1 MKSKF
6 KKRDIL
12 ALLAGII
19 IIVLLN
25 VVSSLTFR
33 RLDLTAEK
41 RFTLTQPTIDL
52 LNNID
57 DAVTIKVYLDGDLP
71 AYFLKLRNATRDMLD
86 EMRAFNG
93 NIEYEF
99 IDPSENPLKKDREKI
114 YTQLAKKGL
123 KYTQHDTKKEYYIF
137 PDALITYKGVDIP
150 VELLQVQN
158 GLSKEAMC
166 YNSINNLEY
175 QFSNAFRKFD
185 VKDKLKI
192 GFIKGHG
199 ELSEIETDDIRTS
212 LGEYYNVERVNIGGK
227 VNSLVERA
235 KDDKDTNKVVIKP
248 KYSAIVIA
256 KPDSAFNEDDKFFI
270 DQYLM
275 YGGKILWCIDNVFAS
290 MDSLQANPT
299 TLAYPMQL
307 NLEDMLFNYGVRIN
321 TNLVMDLNAA
331 PIPVVTEM
339 VDGKPI
345 QKLFPWYFYPISLP
359 TSKHPIVKN
368 LNGIRMQFANT
379 IDTVGTNK
387 DIKKYVLLHTS
398 KYSRYIN
405 APSRISLNIFSEEPD
420 EKQYDKRYLPM
431 AILLEGFFNSNFKNR
446 VSPQIDT
453 SKVIGFKD
461 RSAFSRQI
469 VISDGDILRNDV
481 SKTQGKIFPL
491 DLDRF
496 TGATYGNKTF
506 IINALNFLCDDSG
519 LISARAREVM
529 VRPLDKKK
537 IVKNKLNI
545 QLTNVAF
552 PTILVLLFGLIQYFL
567 RKRRFAK

>member
-1 MKSKF
+1 
-6 KKRDIL
+6 
-12 ALLAGII
+12 
-19 IIVLLN
+19 
-25 VVSSLTFR
+25 
-33 RLDLTAEK
+33 
-41 RFTLTQPTIDL
+41 
-52 LNNID
+52 
-57 DAVTIKVYLDGDLP
+57 
-71 AYFLKLRNATRDMLD
+71 
-86 EMRAFNG
+86 
-93 NIEYEF
+93 
-99 IDPSENPLKKDREKI
+99 
-114 YTQLAKKGL
+114 
-123 KYTQHDTKKEYYIF
+123 
-137 PDALITYKGVDIP
+137 
-150 VELLQVQN
+150 
-158 GLSKEAMC
+158 
-166 YNSINNLEY
+166 
-175 QFSNAFRKFD
+175 
-185 VKDKLKI
+185 
-192 GFIKGHG
+192 
-199 ELSEIETDDIRTS
+199 
-212 LGEYYNVERVNIGGK
+212 
-227 VNSLVERA
+227 
-235 KDDKDTNKVVIKP
+235 
-248 KYSAIVIA
+248 
-256 KPDSAFNEDDKFFI
+256 
-270 DQYLM
+270 
-275 YGGKILWCIDNVFAS
+275 
-290 MDSLQANPT
+290 
-299 TLAYPMQL
+299 
-307 NLEDMLFNYGVRIN
+307 
-321 TNLVMDLNAA
+321 MDLNAA

-469 VISDGDILRNDV
+469 VISDGDVLRNDV

-545 QLTNVAF
+545 QLTNVAI
-552 PTILVLLFGLIQYFL
+552 PIILVLLFGLIQYFL
-567 RKRRFAK
+567 RKRRFTK